1 MHVSA
6 LTRQLE
12 MVSCG
17 LRASLPPSLS
27 DALSL
32 HPPLPPLF
40 PPLSVLLLHFLPSAP
55 PCTFKPPMV
64 ALSQGKNTMKS
75 SSCTRLSRRRTRHRQ
90 RDRQGDRHRQRNR
103 HAHRGRHTHT
113 GRQKLSTCVHKAE
126 TPWKKVKKKKTKK
139 TKTQHLCP
147 QGRNAMEEGCARH
160 TTQSLESP
168 TPCNTH
174 ACTHARTHART
185 HTHTHTHTHQFF
197 EHVENK
203 LMIEDEWQLR

>member
-90 RDRQGDRHRQRNR
+90 RDRHRQGDRHRQRNR

-113 GRQKLSTCVHKAE
+113 GRQKK
-126 TPWKKVKKKKTKK
+126 
-139 TKTQHLCP
+139 KTQHLCP

-174 ACTHARTHART
+174 ARTYARTHAHT
-185 HTHTHTHTHQFF
+185 HTHTHTHTPI
-197 EHVENK
+197 
-203 LMIEDEWQLR
+203 L